1 MILEASL
8 HYAWEG
14 VHNREAHILVA
25 RKGVGRERERE
36 RERERKKERGVIC
49 FCLKLLLILGKIQHK
64 VVHLYIL
71 TKETHY

>member
-36 RERERKKERGVIC
+36 REKERKRGNM
-49 FCLKLLLILGKIQHK
+49 LLSEITFDSGQDS
-64 VVHLYIL
+64 
-71 TKETHY
+71 T